1 MVHEP
6 ADELLPAASPCL
18 PTARLYVSLL
28 PPPLT
33 ALSSSGKKEGGKK
46 RTLIIPR
53 PSVKLLRLGGGFTDD
68 APFSSGGGAR
78 NVSFGW
84 PQAETMTQIVV
95 AISKYLN

>member
-33 ALSSSGKKEGGKK
+33 ALSSSGKKEGEK
-46 RTLIIPR
+46 RLIIPR
-53 PSVKLLRLGGGFTDD
+53 PSVKLLRLGGAFTDD
-68 APFSSGGGAR
+68 APSAAVAETR

-84 PQAETMTQIVV
+84 PQGEILTHIAV
-95 AISKYLN
+95 AKSRYPK